1 MKIKP
6 AASRRKIVVF
16 DEIDIFL
23 NDSVGILLT
32 NKSAIRIVK
41 KGVNCFTSKLKLKSV
56 QSLRMNP

>member
-6 AASRRKIVVF
+6 AVSKRKIVVL

-23 NDSVGILLT
+23 KESVGILLT

-56 QSLRMNP
+56 NS

>member
-32 NKSAIRIVK
+32 NKSATRIVK
-41 KGVNCFTSKLKLKSV
+41 KGVNCLTSNLKLKSV
-56 QSLRMNP
+56 NS